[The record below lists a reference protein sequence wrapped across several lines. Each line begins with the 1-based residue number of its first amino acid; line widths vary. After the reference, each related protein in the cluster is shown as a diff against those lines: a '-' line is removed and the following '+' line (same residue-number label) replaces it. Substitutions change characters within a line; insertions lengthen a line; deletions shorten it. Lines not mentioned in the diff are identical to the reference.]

1 MALELTRKK
10 IETLEIKLKQAKAL
24 AQKQE
29 AIAKQKELLKAGE
42 ESRKDDTRRKIL
54 IGAYMLATL
63 DVEEIQVLYSDMQST
78 FLKRDDEKK
87 LFNTSDMPLVGSVA
101 TVGY

>member
-1 MALELTRKK
+1 MTIEATRKK
-10 IETLEIKLKQAKAL
+10 IETLEVKLKQAKAL

-54 IGAYMLATL
+54 IGAYLMSTL
-63 DVEEIQVLYSDMQST
+63 QSDELQNLYSEMRKYV
-78 FLKRDDEKK
+78 KRDDEKR
-87 LFNTSDMPLVGSVA
+87 LFEVVSV
-101 TVGY
+101 